1 MIGSSAAL
9 VSGFAPTPLVQQP
22 HLQQPAI
29 RMGVE
34 SM

>member
-1 MIGSSAAL
+1 MLSSSAAF

-29 RMGVE
+29 RMAVE